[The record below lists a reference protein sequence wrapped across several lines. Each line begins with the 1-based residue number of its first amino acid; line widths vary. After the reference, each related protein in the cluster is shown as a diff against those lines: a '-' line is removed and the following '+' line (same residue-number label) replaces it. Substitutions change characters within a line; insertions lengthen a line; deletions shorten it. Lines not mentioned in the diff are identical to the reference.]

1 MPAMDLPQLQTDRL
15 VLRPAEPAM
24 AQAHADFMRRNRAHF
39 ARWDP
44 PRPADVESAEGWTA
58 RLQDAIDGWRQDREA
73 RFVMFERTAGA
84 MIGRINFTS
93 ISRGPFQSCLL
104 GYQIDAAH
112 EGRGLM
118 SEALRAAIAYMFDVR
133 RLHRIEANYRP
144 ENARSAALLARL
156 GFDRI
161 GLAPGYL
168 FIDGAWRDHVQTQK
182 LNTGFDP
189 AWLRSAAAV
198 G

>member
-1 MPAMDLPQLQTDRL
+1 MDLPHLQTDRL
-15 VLRPAEPAM
+15 VLRAAEPVM
-24 AQAHADFMRRNRAHF
+24 AQAHAEFMRRNRAHF
-39 ARWDP
+39 SRWDP
-44 PRPADVESAEGWTA
+44 PRPPDFESAEGWAA
-58 RLQDAIDGWRQDREA
+58 RLQDAADGWLQDREA
-73 RFVMFERTAGA
+73 RFVMFDRAAGA

-118 SEALRAAIAYMFDVR
+118 SEALRAAIGYMFDVR
-133 RLHRIEANYRP
+133 RLHRIEASYRP
-144 ENARSAALLARL
+144 ENTRSAALLARL
-156 GFDRI
+156 GFERI

-182 LNTGFDP
+182 LNAGFEP
-189 AWLRSAAAV
+189 AWLRSTAAR